1 MRRGTKGKQNFRY
14 LCDTIYGSILSST
27 DDEGNVSTYRQ
38 SSEQLYARFDRE
50 LLSLPDEICCLILGN
65 AVSLN
70 SQFQLSPIYINM
82 KYILSLFSSF
92 LLLACGG
99 NESSTNQEESTHPS
113 DSTVVVGYR
122 NPVIRISA
130 PDPTAIRVDDGT
142 YYLYATEDIHN
153 LPIFKSKDMVH
164 WEEIGTAFTDATRP
178 NFVDNNPEGKKAAL
192 WAPEIRYIKGKYVLF
207 YSLAEWGNH
216 WISTV
221 GYAVSDSPEGPFTPK
236 GKVFNSRDVDV
247 ENSIDQF
254 FYEEDG
260 KYYIIWGSFR
270 NIYIMELNVTDNL
283 DITPKVETK
292 QQLAG
297 NAYEGINLW
306 KRNGYYYL
314 FASIGSCCE
323 GENSTYTTVVAR
335 SENLFG
341 PYVNKKGEKMLDNA
355 HEIVV
360 HKNSRFV
367 GTGHNA
373 ILQLDDEGNTW
384 MLYHAFELSNLGAQR
399 QVLLDRILWDED
411 GWPYVDKL
419 EPSENAYPPVIK

>member
-1 MRRGTKGKQNFRY
+1 
-14 LCDTIYGSILSST
+14 
-27 DDEGNVSTYRQ
+27 
-38 SSEQLYARFDRE
+38 
-50 LLSLPDEICCLILGN
+50 
-65 AVSLN
+65 
-70 SQFQLSPIYINM
+70 M

-99 NESSTNQEESTHPS
+99 NESSANQGAVPS
-113 DSTVVVGYR
+113 DSTTTVAEYQ

-130 PDPTAIRVDDGT
+130 PDPTAIRVKDGT

-153 LPIFKSKDMVH
+153 LPIFKSKDLVH
-164 WEEIGTAFTDATRP
+164 WEEIGTAFTEETRP

-216 WISTV
+216 WISTI

-260 KYYIIWGSFR
+260 KYYMLWGSFR

-297 NAYEGINLW
+297 NAYEAINLW

-314 FASIGSCCE
+314 FASVGSCCE
-323 GENSTYTTVVAR
+323 GEKSTYTTVVAR

-355 HEIVV
+355 HETVL

-373 ILQLDDEGNTW
+373 ILQLDEEGNTW

-399 QVLLDRILWDED
+399 QVLLDQILWDED
-411 GWPYVDKL
+411 GWPYVNKQ
-419 EPSENAYPPVIK
+419 EPSESACPPVIK